1 MMIVYIS
8 LLFILG
14 LLLGHLYT
22 KLGYTLGK
30 KEKISKIN
38 FGCDSCSHPLK
49 LYEKLYICRLL
60 FNKGRC
66 KYCNE
71 KIFTSSAIF
80 ELLTGILFSL
90 SYFVNKDSET
100 VLLNTIFYILVF
112 SILIVIM
119 VSDYHHMII
128 PDKTLIVLS
137 IVIITFKVIIGFYNE
152 DLTGVMDTGYM
163 IIFMLLDSL
172 IMFAIMF
179 ILQKMGDLVFK
190 TNSLG
195 FGDVKLMAV
204 LALIL
209 GYKMALVC
217 LFISC
222 FMALPVA
229 IYNLQKKDKK
239 LLPFGPY
246 IAFGTIIIMLF
257 NINFDMIIEFIKK

>member
-1 MMIVYIS
+1 MIVVYMSI
-8 LLFILG
+8 LFIIG

-30 KEKISKIN
+30 KEKLSKIN
-38 FGCDSCSHPLK
+38 LGCDSCGHSLK
-49 LYEKLYICRLL
+49 LYERLYILRLL

-71 KIFTSSAIF
+71 KIYKSNAFF

-90 SYFVNKDSET
+90 SYFINKDSESLLIST
-100 VLLNTIFYILVF
+100 VFYILLF

-119 VSDYHHMII
+119 ASDYHHMII
-128 PDKTLIVLS
+128 PDVTLIVLA
-137 IVIITFKVIIGFYNE
+137 IVIITYKIVIGMFNE
-152 DLTGVMDTGYM
+152 ELLGIMDIGYM
-163 IIFMLLDSL
+163 LIFMLIDAL
-172 IMFAIMF
+172 IMFTIMF
-179 ILQKMGDLVFK
+179 ILHKLGKLVFK
-190 TNSLG
+190 SNSLG

-204 LALIL
+204 LALNL
-209 GYKMALVC
+209 GYKMGLVC

-222 FMALPVA
+222 FMALPIA

-239 LLPFGPY
+239 VLPFGPY

-257 NINFDMIIEFIKK
+257 NINFDMIIDFIRR